1 MKSLFTL
8 FSAILLFVSCTPK
21 QAVQIADARCD
32 SLIRVINEKDSLI
45 STVFSDIQLIA
56 ENLEAIKAR
65 ENLIVVSAE
74 TEGAKLPTNKLNEDI
89 AAIDRLLQE
98 NRNKIAALQSSV
110 AKLRKANLRIEG
122 LEKMVADLRKQLDE
136 KSEEI
141 IRLHNDINRMSAEMT
156 TLEAQVVEHA
166 AQVQTLGNEKTAL
179 EERLNIVY
187 YIVGAEKELR
197 EAQIVDK
204 QGFIGRTLTV
214 NRNSSLASFTQADS
228 RLLTEV
234 PIGHKKV
241 TLVTTH
247 PEGSYQLITNDD
259 KTVIKLAINNPE
271 RFWEASKILVI
282 SFK

>member
-8 FSAILLFVSCTPK
+8 FGAILLFVSCTPK
-21 QAVQIADARCD
+21 QTAQVADARCD

-45 STVFSDIQLIA
+45 GAVFSDIQLIS
-56 ENLEAIKAR
+56 ENLETIKAR

-74 TEGAKLPTNKLNEDI
+74 VEGTKLPTNKLNEDI
-89 AAIDRLLQE
+89 AVIDRLLQE

-141 IRLHNDINRMSAEMT
+141 IRLRNDINRMSAEMT
-156 TLEAQVVEHA
+156 TLEAQVVEQT

-179 EERLNIVY
+179 EEQLNTVY

-247 PEGSYQLITNDD
+247 PEGSYQLITNDE

-271 RFWEASKILVI
+271 RFWESSKILVI